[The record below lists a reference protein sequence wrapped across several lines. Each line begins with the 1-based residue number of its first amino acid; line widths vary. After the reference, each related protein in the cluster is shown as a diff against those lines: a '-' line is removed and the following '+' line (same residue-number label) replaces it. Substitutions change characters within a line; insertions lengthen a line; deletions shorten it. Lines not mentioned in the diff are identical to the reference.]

1 MTPDDPLLMAYADG
15 QLDPRTAERVAARVA
30 ADPALARAVERHRRL
45 AGLLSGAHA
54 AALAEPVPAALEAAL
69 ARGEGRGAK
78 VVPIRARRWAAPEWM
93 AIAASLLVG
102 VLLSQAWLGREA
114 GPMRH
119 AESGLVADGWL
130 SRALDRSVAGEPVE
144 PRVQVGISFMDA
156 DGTYCRGFALRTD
169 RPLAGLACREGGRWR
184 VGILEETA
192 KVDANGL
199 RQAATTL
206 PPAVLDAIDRRIAG
220 DPLDAD
226 GERAARDAD
235 WR

>member
-15 QLDPRTAERVAARVA
+15 QLDPETAAHVAARVA

-69 ARGEGRGAK
+69 ARGEGRAK
-78 VVPIRARRWAAPEWM
+78 VVPIRPRRWAAPEWM

-102 VLLSQAWLGREA
+102 VLVSQAWPDGEG
-114 GPMRH
+114 GPLRH
-119 AESGLVADGWL
+119 AEVGLVADGWL

-156 DGTYCRGFALRTD
+156 QGAYCRAFALRTD

-192 KVDANGL
+192 KVDAEGL
-199 RQAATTL
+199 RQAATPL
-206 PPAVLDAIDRRIAG
+206 PPAVLEAIDRRIAG
-220 DPLDAD
+220 EPLDAD
-226 GERAARDAD
+226 AERAARAAG